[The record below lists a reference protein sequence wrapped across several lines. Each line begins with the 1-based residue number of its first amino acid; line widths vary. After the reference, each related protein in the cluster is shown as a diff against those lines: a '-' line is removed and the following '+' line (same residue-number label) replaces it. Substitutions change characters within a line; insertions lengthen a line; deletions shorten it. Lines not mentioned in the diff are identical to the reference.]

1 MTIMA
6 ITWVLLLALGF
17 PIAYALGM
25 ASLAYFL
32 TAHPELLP
40 VLPQRVFA
48 GLHSYALI
56 ALPLF
61 MFMGQIMNSTGITVA

>member
-6 ITWVLLLALGF
+6 VTWVLLLALGF

-32 TAHPELLP
+32 MTHPELL
-40 VLPQRVFA
+40 
-48 GLHSYALI
+48 SLI
-56 ALPLF
+56 H
-61 MFMGQIMNSTGITVA
+61 I